1 MSLLRPTSHMLPL
14 IGWKEDIGL
23 PELGLGKLIAKID
36 TGART
41 AALHA
46 ENISIM
52 GRRVAFTMELG
63 GKKRNCIARLS
74 ELKRVK
80 SGRLYLVPV
89 SEDTRGHGTT
99 GMASFWKQQLQELL
113 QSAPRRSPG

>member
-1 MSLLRPTSHMLPL
+1 
-14 IGWKEDIGL
+14 
-23 PELGLGKLIAKID
+23 
-36 TGART
+36 
-41 AALHA
+41 
-46 ENISIM
+46 
-52 GRRVAFTMELG
+52 ME
-63 GKKRNCIARLS
+63 R